1 MRKGRIKT
9 CFMKIVHFKKAPR
22 LSVLIAALL
31 ILFGVIAFLIW
42 ADNPIDNRQSTV
54 IVEIPKGSGFI
65 RIVDLIDEAGMVKN
79 KPFFYLLSICLGATR
94 QIKAGE
100 YELST
105 AMTPTEVIEKLVR
118 GEIKTYPILIPEDF
132 TVREIAARLAAQK
145 LVNEKAFMAL
155 ASDPVFLHSLD
166 IEGDSV
172 EGYLY
177 PDTYHFD
184 RSMTDREI
192 MRIMVRQFRK
202 MVTPAMLARARSL
215 GLTTAQFVTL
225 ASLIGK
231 ESGYNEEKPLIS
243 AVFHNRLKRSMKL
256 QSDPTAVYRLE
267 GSLGVVTKRHL
278 QTITPHNTYQIE
290 GLPPGPIANPGI
302 DSLRAALQPARVN
315 YLYFV
320 SKNDGSHQFS
330 STFIA
335 HNQAVIKY
343 QIERQK
349 D

>member
-1 MRKGRIKT
+1 MHKGKSKT
-9 CFMKIVHFKKAPR
+9 WFMKIDHFKKPPR

-31 ILFGVIAFLIW
+31 ILFGFIAFLIW
-42 ADNPIDNRQSTV
+42 ADSPIDNRRSTV
-54 IVEIPKGSGFI
+54 IVEIPKGSSFT
-65 RIVDLIDEAGMVKN
+65 RIVALIDEAGMVTN
-79 KPFFYLLSICLGATR
+79 KPFFYLLSLCLGATR

-105 AMTPTEVIEKLVR
+105 AMTPAEVIEKLVR
-118 GEIKTYPILIPEDF
+118 GEIKKYRILIPEDF

-145 LVNEKAFMAL
+145 LVDEKAFMAL
-155 ASDPVFLHSLD
+155 AADREFLRSLG
-166 IEGDSV
+166 IEGDSI

-177 PDTYHFD
+177 PESYDFD

-192 MRIMVRQFRK
+192 MRNMVSQFRK
-202 MVTPAMLARARSL
+202 VVTPAMLARAGSL
-215 GLTTAQFVTL
+215 GLSTGEFVTL

-267 GSLGVVTKRHL
+267 GSPVIVKKRHL
-278 QTITPHNTYQIE
+278 LTSTPYNTYRIE

-320 SKNDGSHQFS
+320 AKNDGSHQFS
-330 STFIA
+330 STFTA

-343 QIERQK
+343 QIERQI